1 MRQKTLSGNLR
12 VSEWFAPGAFTK
24 QKTFLLLFPQHLLC
38 QVLGFYFR
46 IRISALPRLRHASQ
60 LVSVSTYIFLS
71 TYDLF
76 DLFHF
81 DQPSPFNLFVNLSP
95 STCVRQFILVNLL
108 IRFAGGNAVVCTF
121 RMCSMAKNAHVM
133 MGENL
138 STPASKSWSHM
149 RVSKFCGGYESPI
162 ARKLWLYKL
171 YIIYTPPGR
180 SPPIPSQSN
189 NGM

>member
-1 MRQKTLSGNLR
+1 
-12 VSEWFAPGAFTK
+12 
-24 QKTFLLLFPQHLLC
+24 
-38 QVLGFYFR
+38 
-46 IRISALPRLRHASQ
+46 
-60 LVSVSTYIFLS
+60 
-71 TYDLF
+71 
-76 DLFHF
+76 
-81 DQPSPFNLFVNLSP
+81 
-95 STCVRQFILVNLL
+95 
-108 IRFAGGNAVVCTF
+108 
-121 RMCSMAKNAHVM
+121 MCSMAKNAHVM

>member
-1 MRQKTLSGNLR
+1 MNRGCVRRLFR
-12 VSEWFAPGAFTK
+12 VTSESQNDLPLVHLQSKRHFCCF
-24 QKTFLLLFPQHLLC
+24 FLNICCVRFLVFI
-38 QVLGFYFR
+38 FR

-81 DQPSPFNLFVNLSP
+81 DQPSPFNLVNLSP

-171 YIIYTPPGR
+171 YI
-180 SPPIPSQSN
+180 
-189 NGM
+189 